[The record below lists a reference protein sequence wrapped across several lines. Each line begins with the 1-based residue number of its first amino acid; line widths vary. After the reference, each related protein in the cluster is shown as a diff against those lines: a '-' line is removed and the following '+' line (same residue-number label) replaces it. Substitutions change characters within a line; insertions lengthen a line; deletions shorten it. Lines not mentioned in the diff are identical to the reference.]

1 MEKTIMAAPSNESKK
16 KETSSNNKNLFTIAM
31 KGEWKEVENLC
42 KEDIRRLKLKI
53 TKSGATALH
62 VAVGENQ
69 VYTVKELVQLITEK
83 NLPKEVLAIQNDAGY
98 APLHVAASTGNEV
111 ICRLMVNADPS
122 LIGVRNKKGETPL
135 FLAALHGKAS
145 IFLYLHYVCGTSY
158 GYSYARRK
166 DGDTFLHAAIAG
178 EHLDLADKIIDNYE
192 ELVGA
197 VNEKGYTP
205 LHILAT
211 KPAAFPSDDVKRFQ
225 ESDNGSGK
233 HDISKLK
240 AQTSIFCDFIDLCT
254 KSTLNLIGLGTTY
267 TMINDYIEDMREI
280 KKKHKWSVEIMKKI
294 LTKATIYE
302 YVDTAGPNRDP
313 EQVLDENEG
322 IPFEAIQKGVL
333 IEEEEVKSKKKFNT
347 EEEEVIQLKRRKS
360 AASESAIIV
369 AAKHGIIE
377 IVEEILKEYPVA
389 INDRDAS
396 RKNIIMLAAANRHV
410 NLFNF
415 LRRKNFLRESTVRKI
430 DDEGNSA
437 LHVAAVYSKDILWPI
452 PGAAAQM
459 QWEIKW
465 FEYVKYSMPRVSFRR
480 NNKEKSAE
488 EIFTETHTTL
498 VKEGAEWLV
507 KTSESCSVVAALI
520 AAVAFATSASIP
532 GGIDEMTGKPKLQQH
547 TAFEIFAI
555 SSLVA
560 LCFSVTAL
568 TMFLAILTSRFQQ
581 RDFARDLP
589 VKLLLGLTSLFI
601 SIGAVL
607 VSFSSG
613 HSLVTEDKFRY
624 AIFPVYAAT
633 CLPISIFAVAQLP
646 LYLDLL
652 RTNFK
657 SRFDYR

>member
-83 NLPKEVLAIQNDAGY
+83 NLPKEVLVIQNDAGY

-111 ICRLMVNADPS
+111 ICRLMVNANPS

-178 EHLDLADKIIDNYE
+178 EHLVLSTDELELQVEIKSYE
-192 ELVGA
+192 
-197 VNEKGYTP
+197 
-205 LHILAT
+205 
-211 KPAAFPSDDVKRFQ
+211 DDVKRFQ

-294 LTKATIYE
+294 RSKATIYE
-302 YVDTAGPNRDP
+302 YVDTAGPNGDP

>member
-1 MEKTIMAAPSNESKK
+1 MAAPSNESKK

-31 KGEWKEVENLC
+31 KGEWKDVENLC

-83 NLPKEVLAIQNDAGY
+83 NLPKEVLTIQNDAGY

-145 IFLYLHYVCGTSY
+145 IFLYLHSICGTSY

-178 EHLDLADKIIDNYE
+178 EHLDLVDKIIDNYE

-240 AQTSIFCDFIDLCT
+240 AQTSIVCDFIDLCT

-294 LTKATIYE
+294 LSKATIYE

-322 IPFEAIQKGVL
+322 ITFEAIQKG
-333 IEEEEVKSKKKFNT
+333 
-347 EEEEVIQLKRRKS
+347 
-360 AASESAIIV
+360 
-369 AAKHGIIE
+369 
-377 IVEEILKEYPVA
+377 
-389 INDRDAS
+389 
-396 RKNIIMLAAANRHV
+396 
-410 NLFNF
+410 
-415 LRRKNFLRESTVRKI
+415 
-430 DDEGNSA
+430 GN
-437 LHVAAVYSKDILWPI
+437 
-452 PGAAAQM
+452 
-459 QWEIKW
+459 
-465 FEYVKYSMPRVSFRR
+465 
-480 NNKEKSAE
+480 
-488 EIFTETHTTL
+488 
-498 VKEGAEWLV
+498 
-507 KTSESCSVVAALI
+507 
-520 AAVAFATSASIP
+520 
-532 GGIDEMTGKPKLQQH
+532 
-547 TAFEIFAI
+547 
-555 SSLVA
+555 
-560 LCFSVTAL
+560 
-568 TMFLAILTSRFQQ
+568 
-581 RDFARDLP
+581 
-589 VKLLLGLTSLFI
+589 
-601 SIGAVL
+601 
-607 VSFSSG
+607 
-613 HSLVTEDKFRY
+613 
-624 AIFPVYAAT
+624 
-633 CLPISIFAVAQLP
+633 
-646 LYLDLL
+646 
-652 RTNFK
+652 
-657 SRFDYR
+657 

>member
-1 MEKTIMAAPSNESKK
+1 M
-16 KETSSNNKNLFTIAM
+16 
-31 KGEWKEVENLC
+31 
-42 KEDIRRLKLKI
+42 
-53 TKSGATALH
+53 
-62 VAVGENQ
+62 
-69 VYTVKELVQLITEK
+69 VK
-83 NLPKEVLAIQNDAGY
+83 
-98 APLHVAASTGNEV
+98 
-111 ICRLMVNADPS
+111 ADPS
-122 LIGVRNKKGETPL
+122 LIGARNKKGETPL
-135 FLAALHGKAS
+135 FLAALHGKAR
-145 IFLYLHYVCGTSY
+145 IFMYLDSVCGASY
-158 GYSYARRK
+158 GHSYARRK

-178 EHLDLADKIIDNYE
+178 EHMDLAYQIIDKYG

-211 KPAAFPSDDVKRFQ
+211 KPAAFPSGNKLGWLNRYIYHCDIERLQ
-225 ESDNGSGK
+225 ESHTNLVFYQ
-233 HDISKLK
+233 HEQVEIIMYLLCTEISKFK
-240 AQTSIFCDFIDLCT
+240 AMTSMFCDFIEFCT
-254 KSTLNLIGLGTTY
+254 KSTLTTLIGLGTKY
-267 TMINDYIEDMREI
+267 TMIKDYIEDIQEI
-280 KKKHKWSVEIMKKI
+280 TKKHKWSVEMIEK
-294 LTKATIYE
+294 LLSKATIYD
-302 YVDTAGPNRDP
+302 YVDPAGPNRDP

-347 EEEEVIQLKRRKS
+347 DEEEVIQLKRRKS

-396 RKNIIMLAAANRHV
+396 RKNLIMLAAEYRHV

-437 LHVAAVYSKDILWPI
+437 LHLAAVYSKDKLWPI
-452 PGAAAQM
+452 PGGAAQM
-459 QWEIKW
+459 QCEIKW

-488 EIFTETHTTL
+488 EIFNETHTTL

-520 AAVAFATSASIP
+520 AGVAFATSASIP
-532 GGIDEMTGKPKLQQH
+532 GGNDEKTGKPKLQEH

-555 SSLVA
+555 ASLVA
-560 LCFSVTAL
+560 LCFSITAL
-568 TMFLAILTSRFQQ
+568 IMFLAILTSRFQQ

-601 SIGAVL
+601 SIGGVL